1 MCHGKFHAVAFAKA
15 EGFTEVFLFFV
26 NDDRLEGFFGMLRVM
41 ECGRNVDLLE
51 FEERASRLMRVD
63 NYKSEMSELFT
74 THRRLG
80 GHFLITVTHTPSCTR
95 RE

>member
-26 NDDRLEGFFGMLRVM
+26 NDDRREGFFGMLRVI
-41 ECGRNVDLLE
+41 ECGRNDNLLE

-63 NYKSEMSELFT
+63 NNKSEMSKLFA
-74 THRRLG
+74 THRRLS
-80 GHFLITVTHTPSCTR
+80 GHFFLSL
-95 RE
+95 